1 MKKLQSG
8 FTVVEGLLI
17 LVIVGLLGGTGWY
30 VWSSNKQVNKNL
42 DSATNTSQSSPTAKK
57 ASPVSQQ
64 DFVIKEWGVH
74 AKILTPLT
82 LEYRMTDGNIAA
94 DFSSKELDA
103 SADSCVDGGYGGFI
117 VREKANEDHHAGD
130 DGAPTG
136 QTAAEY
142 AKTLKPGDYGH
153 VGDYYFFYTAPQGA
167 CSADKHSQDLQGQT
181 HDAVLGLL
189 PKLAT
194 SPAQ

>member
-1 MKKLQSG
+1 MKKQGG
-8 FTVVEGLLI
+8 FTVVEALLI

-30 VWSSNKQVNKNL
+30 VMHSQKQVDNTYSNTNN
-42 DSATNTSQSSPTAKK
+42 SAPVPAAKKVSPTK
-57 ASPVSQQ
+57 QQ

-74 AKILTPLT
+74 AKISTPLT
-82 LEYRMTDGNIAA
+82 LEYRMTDDNGAA

-117 VREKANEDHHAGD
+117 AREKANEDHHEGD

-142 AKTLKPGDYGH
+142 AKTLKTGEYGH
-153 VGDYYFFYTAPQGA
+153 VGNYYFFYTAPQGA

-181 HDAVLGLL
+181 HDAVILLIQNLGEV
-189 PKLAT
+189 
-194 SPAQ
+194 SN